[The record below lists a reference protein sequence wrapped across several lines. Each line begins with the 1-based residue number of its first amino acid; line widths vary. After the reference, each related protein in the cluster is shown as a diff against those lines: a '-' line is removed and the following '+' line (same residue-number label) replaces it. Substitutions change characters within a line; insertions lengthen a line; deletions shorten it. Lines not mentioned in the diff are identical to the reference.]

1 MPPQPRG
8 LDAIR
13 YTCPTP
19 RDASSR
25 MEGYSPD
32 TMPELL
38 LPLLAEGA
46 SFTFP
51 TPVAVAL
58 FVVGLVGYAAVNAIE
73 IAVVASN
80 KLRARAGAEEGH
92 RSAIALDKLKSEQD
106 TFFGAIVVLQ
116 NVFVFLVSTSGTVIA
131 VALFGSWGFIFSLVA
146 VPLIT
151 TEFGEYSPKV
161 IASRSADR
169 IALAVALPVQA
180 LVWIMRPIIAALAVI
195 PNMFVRGGPGATV
208 TEAELR
214 MLIDIGAE
222 EGAVNEDEAELL
234 DRVFHFH
241 DRRVTEIMIPRTEVT
256 WLEKDETVAEFY
268 ETYRDAPHSRFP
280 VYDDTVDNVVGIIS
294 IKDVLKAV
302 ANDEI
307 TPASLLSTLLRPA
320 SFIPETKLAS
330 ELFWQMQDE
339 RQQMAIA
346 VDEYG
351 GVAGII
357 TLEILLEEMVGR
369 VVDELGQPSEEY
381 DELDEHRTRVDGGMS
396 IYDIREELEIALPDG
411 DYETVAGLVL
421 DRLGHIPNTGESI
434 ALDGYRITVSD
445 VKGVKIES
453 VVITKLEE

>member
-1 MPPQPRG
+1 
-8 LDAIR
+8 
-13 YTCPTP
+13 
-19 RDASSR
+19 
-25 MEGYSPD
+25 MEGHPPTYLMHTTP
-32 TMPELL
+32 

-46 SFTFP
+46 SLNIP
-51 TPVAVAL
+51 TPLAITL
-58 FVVGLVGYAAVNAIE
+58 FVVGLAGYALVNAVE
-73 IAVVASN
+73 IAVVAAN
-80 KLRARAGAEEGH
+80 RIRVRAAAEEGH
-92 RSAIALDKLKSEQD
+92 RRAIALDRLKSQQD

-131 VALFGSWGFIFSLVA
+131 IELFGNWGFLFSLIA

-169 IALAVALPVQA
+169 IAMVVALPVQA
-180 LVWIMRPIIAALAVI
+180 LVWVMRPVIAALAIV
-195 PNMFVRGGPGATV
+195 PNLFVKGGVGATV

-222 EGAVNEDEAELL
+222 EGAVGEDEAELL

-241 DRRVTEIMIPRTEVT
+241 DRRANEIMIPRTEVV

-268 ETYRDAPHSRFP
+268 GTFKDAPHSRFP

-294 IKDVLKAV
+294 IKDVLRALAGGQV
-302 ANDEI
+302 RSESSIEPLMRSAF
-307 TPASLLSTLLRPA
+307 
-320 SFIPETKLAS
+320 FIPETKLVS
-330 ELFWQMQDE
+330 ELFWEMQDE

-351 GVAGII
+351 GVAGVV
-357 TLEILLEEMVGR
+357 TLELLLEEMVGR

-381 DELDEHRTRVDGGMS
+381 DAIDERRTRVDGGMS
-396 IYDIREELEIALPDG
+396 IYDVREELEIDLPDG
-411 DYETVAGLVL
+411 GYETVAGLVL
-421 DRLGHIPNTGESI
+421 DHLGHIPHPGESI
-434 ALDGYRITVSD
+434 SLNGYRITVSE

-453 VVITKLEE
+453 LVITRLDDSGQ

>member
-1 MPPQPRG
+1 MPDFP
-8 LDAIR
+8 
-13 YTCPTP
+13 
-19 RDASSR
+19 SW
-25 MEGYSPD
+25 
-32 TMPELL
+32 
-38 LPLLAEGA
+38 LLAEGT
-46 SFTFP
+46 SLNIP
-51 TPVAVAL
+51 TPIAATL
-58 FVVGLVGYAAVNAIE
+58 FIVGLIGYAAVNAIE

-80 KLRARAGAEEGH
+80 RLRVRAAAEDGH
-92 RSAIALDKLKSEQD
+92 RSAIALDRLKSNQD

-116 NVFVFLVSTSGTVIA
+116 NVFVFLVSTAGTVIA
-131 VALFGSWGFIFSLVA
+131 IDLFGSWGFLFSLIA

-169 IALAVALPVQA
+169 IAMLVALPVAA
-180 LVWIMRPIIAALAVI
+180 LVWVMRPVIAALAVI
-195 PNMFVRGGPGATV
+195 PNLFVKGGVDSTV

-214 MLIDIGAE
+214 MLIGIGAE
-222 EGAVNEDEAELL
+222 EGIVGEDEADLL

-241 DRRVTEIMIPRTEVT
+241 DRRANEIMIPRTEVT
-256 WLEKDETVAEFY
+256 WLEKDERVAEFY
-268 ETYRDAPHSRFP
+268 ETFRHAPHSRFP

-294 IKDVLKAV
+294 IKDVLRAL
-302 ANDEI
+302 AAGEI
-307 TPASLLSTLLRPA
+307 TAESSLEPLLRPA
-320 SFIPETKLAS
+320 TFIPETKLVS

-351 GVAGII
+351 GVAGVI

-381 DELDEHRTRVDGGMS
+381 DEIDEHRTRVDGGMS
-396 IYDIREELEIALPDG
+396 IYDVREELEIQLPEG

-421 DRLGHIPNTGESI
+421 DRLGHIPREGEVI
-434 ALDGYRITVSD
+434 ALDGYRIAVSE

-453 VVITKLEE
+453 VVITKVEE